1 MAKDVWW
8 IGRGPGGG
16 ALLFRAGRHHRNF
29 STKVHPS
36 PRGSSNCG
44 LLGYATLDNV
54 INATKSIGDY
64 QTLKNGKHVSMRRIR
79 RGHPHSRRFSPRFS
93 SRYFMG
99 IIGWRAKQLLGFLR
113 DRKCSRYGRMPFN
126 YLGDNNANSVGW
138 LTVSWVK

>member
-44 LLGYATLDNV
+44 LLGHAILDNV
-54 INATKSIGDY
+54 INATQSIGDY
-64 QTLKNGKHVSMRRIR
+64 QTLKNGKRVACAAFGEGIPISGGSLHAFPQGTSW
-79 RGHPHSRRFSPRFS
+79 
-93 SRYFMG
+93 G

-113 DRKCSRYGRMPFN
+113 DHKCSRCGRMPFN
-126 YLGDNNANSVGW
+126 YPGDNNANSVG
-138 LTVSWVK
+138 